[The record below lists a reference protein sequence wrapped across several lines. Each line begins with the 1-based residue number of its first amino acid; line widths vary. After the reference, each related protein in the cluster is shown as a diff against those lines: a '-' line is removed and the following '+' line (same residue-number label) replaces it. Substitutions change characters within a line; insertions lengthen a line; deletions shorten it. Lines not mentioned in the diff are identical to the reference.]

1 MTTIHSQPCARVLAL
16 YLPQYHPTEVND
28 HYWGKGFTEWTNVA
42 SAKPLYP
49 GHSQPRIP
57 ADLGFYDLRLPQ
69 VREEQARMAR
79 EAGIEGFMYWHY
91 WFGNGKTVLELPFKE
106 VLHSGQPDFPFCLAW
121 ANHPWS
127 TRTWRKGTA
136 IKEGAT
142 IFDMHYSED
151 DFERHFHHCLPA
163 FKDKRYVTV
172 DGKPV
177 FAVFSVWDFA
187 MRRQFIDKWQS
198 LATKNGLK
206 GFYFI
211 AMPNGRR
218 DLPDEVYLSD
228 GFDAVNR
235 FDLWR
240 AEAKLRGS
248 LLIKRGLTLASKL
261 FNIPTGLYDYRRATR
276 IMITDDDRLTDH
288 IPTILCGYDRTPRD
302 GAKAVVLY
310 NYTPETFA
318 GHVRD
323 VLDRIADKPREHR
336 IALLRSWNEW
346 GEGNYIEPDRKYGHQ
361 FLDALRGE
369 LFRTKP

>member
-1 MTTIHSQPCARVLAL
+1 
-16 YLPQYHPTEVND
+16 
-28 HYWGKGFTEWTNVA
+28 
-42 SAKPLYP
+42 
-49 GHSQPRIP
+49 
-57 ADLGFYDLRLPQ
+57 
-69 VREEQARMAR
+69 
-79 EAGIEGFMYWHY
+79 
-91 WFGNGKTVLELPFKE
+91 
-106 VLHSGQPDFPFCLAW
+106 
-121 ANHPWS
+121 
-127 TRTWRKGTA
+127 
-136 IKEGAT
+136 
-142 IFDMHYSED
+142 
-151 DFERHFHHCLPA
+151 
-163 FKDKRYVTV
+163 
-172 DGKPV
+172 
-177 FAVFSVWDFA
+177 

-198 LATKNGLK
+198 LAAKNGLN

-248 LLIKRGLTLASKL
+248 LLIKRGLTLASKI

-302 GAKAVVLY
+302 GAKAVVLHH
-310 NYTPETFA
+310 YTPEAFA
-318 GHVRD
+318 AHVRD

-361 FLDALRGE
+361 FLDALRHE